1 MTTIKSITLPVLL
14 AAMILTCGC
23 YLHITSP
30 LDIDV
35 DNTSLGS
42 KTGKASFQSVLW
54 MVAWG
59 DAGSAA
65 AAKNGDISII
75 NHMDRERFTFLWGA
89 YYKET
94 TIVYGD

>member
-1 MTTIKSITLPVLL
+1 MVNKSFVFSMLLTAMLTTSS
-14 AAMILTCGC
+14 C
-23 YLHITSP
+23 YLHIVAP
-30 LDIDV
+30 LDTDV
-35 DNTSLGS
+35 NNTALGS
-42 KTGKASFQSVLW
+42 KTGEASFQSVLW
-54 MVAWG
+54 LVAWG

-65 AAKNGDISII
+65 AAKNGDIAVI